1 MKKYKICVYAI
12 CKNESQFVERWMNS
26 VKEADEVCVLDTGS
40 TDDTVQK
47 LQNLGAKVTVEVFNP
62 WRFDKA
68 RNRSLELV
76 PNDCDICVCTDLD
89 EIIEPGWRNKLENI
103 WDLETNCL
111 SYNYN
116 WSFDIYGKP
125 AVNFYIEKIHDRH
138 SYLWY
143 HPVHEVL
150 KYIKESPEIKKV
162 TDEITVNH
170 YPDNSKPR
178 SQYLPLL
185 ELSVEEDP
193 EDDRNMHYLG
203 REYMFNQKWLDA
215 ISTFHRHL
223 KLPKAV
229 WKPERC
235 ASMRF
240 MGRCYNELGYKEEAI
255 MWLER
260 SIMEY
265 PQGREGYV
273 ELALLEYFNENY
285 NRAYYLLKEALKIK
299 ERSKI
304 YINENFCWDSTIYDV
319 LSICAFNVQK
329 YKEAYEYI
337 KKAVK
342 LAPDDKRLKKNKS
355 IIKKN
360 IKK

>member
-1 MKKYKICVYAI
+1 MKKYKVCVYAI
-12 CKNESQFVERWMNS
+12 CKNESQFVERWMDS
-26 VKEADEVCVLDTGS
+26 VKEADGVFVLDTGS
-40 TDDTVQK
+40 TDDTVKK
-47 LQNLGAKVTVEVFNP
+47 LKNLGAKVTIEVFNP

-76 PNDCDICVCTDLD
+76 PDDCDVCVCTDLD
-89 EIIEPGWRNKLENI
+89 EVIEPGWREKLEEI
-103 WDLETNCL
+103 WDPETNCL

-116 WSFDIYGKP
+116 WSFDKYGKP

-138 SYLWY
+138 NYLWY

-150 KYIKESPEIKKV
+150 KFTKEGSEIKKV
-162 TDEITVNH
+162 TNEITVNH
-170 YPDNSKPR
+170 YPDNTKPR
-178 SQYLPLL
+178 SQYLSLL

-203 REYMFNQKWLDA
+203 REYMFNQKWFEA
-215 ISTFHRHL
+215 INTFHKHL
-223 KLPKAV
+223 KLSKAL
-229 WKPERC
+229 WKPEKC

-240 MGRCYNELGYKEEAI
+240 MGRCYNELGYTEEAM
-255 MWLER
+255 MWFER
-260 SIMEY
+260 SIIEY
-265 PQGREGYV
+265 PEGREGYV
-273 ELALLEYFNENY
+273 ELSLLEYFNENY
-285 NRAYYLLKEALKIK
+285 NRAYYVLKEALKIE

-319 LSICAFNVQK
+319 LSVCAFNLKK
-329 YKEAYEYI
+329 YEEAYEHI
-337 KKAVK
+337 NKAVK
-342 LAPDDKRLKKNKS
+342 LDPENKRLKKNKN